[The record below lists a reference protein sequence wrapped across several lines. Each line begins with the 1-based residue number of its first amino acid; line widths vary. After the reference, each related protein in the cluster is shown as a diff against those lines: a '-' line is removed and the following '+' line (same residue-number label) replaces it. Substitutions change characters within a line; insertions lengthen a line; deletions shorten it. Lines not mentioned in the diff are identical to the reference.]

1 MAKSRTRSR
10 APKRPAATRRPVR
23 PAAPGKRRSKP
34 AGAKVKTAVKRK
46 KTPKTPKSRKA
57 TKTSR
62 ALKRKGAQTPRTPP
76 GSTRAASPRPK
87 PRAEAEAEAEG
98 RSRSQAKRRASK
110 TAGPSSRRRAHAK
123 RPTKAIQDGR
133 ALLQA
138 EGPRQA
144 PNEGNSE
151 DQAED
156 QAEDQDKDHKKDEAP
171 SQSEAR
177 GDSEAFNN
185 GHGSKKDTTGDETND
200 QEEGGKPGEA
210 AADRQDSGHEE
221 TPSKRGA
228 DAQGG
233 QEDAQACAARTREE
247 APGRPR
253 QATSGTDEGQA
264 AQEDTARTQEGS
276 SRAHI
281 TRASLGRTNSRG
293 GAGARFGATRTGG
306 QAAGTDAL
314 AETCSTTSQA
324 RSAIARSPA
333 KDPAGS
339 NSGRRT
345 SDSVRTG
352 RCRACW

>member
-87 PRAEAEAEAEG
+87 PRAEAEAKAEAEDSEAP
-98 RSRSQAKRRASK
+98 RK
-110 TAGPSSRRRAHAK
+110 
-123 RPTKAIQDGR
+123 QDGR

-144 PNEGNSE
+144 PNEGNS
-151 DQAED
+151 ED